1 MLYFWAFQ
9 LVNSLSKQ
17 YCAAMILMEI
27 NGVFSNNTQSSYPQV
42 VLKEA
47 EGDAY
52 LHIVIGRFEA
62 AAISMAHG
70 KQQPTRP
77 ISYDLAHQILGG
89 VDARIVRV
97 EITDLHEST
106 YYAEVYLIDTE
117 GRTHVLD
124 ARPSDAIALA
134 LRFDAP
140 IYAATKIIEE
150 AGHLRP
156 EEAPSPMAAPQG
168 DTKPPT
174 TEQAEPV
181 VEVPPHEERPPV
193 VASQE
198 KHAVF
203 TTAVDQLEQLKR
215 RLRQAI
221 AEEVYEEAARLRDDI
236 SRLEEE

>member
-1 MLYFWAFQ
+1 M
-9 LVNSLSKQ
+9 V
-17 YCAAMILMEI
+17 LMEI

-47 EGDAY
+47 DGDAY

-70 KQQPTRP
+70 KQQPARP

-89 VDARIVRV
+89 VDARVVRV

-106 YYAEVYLIDTE
+106 YYAEVYLIDDE

-140 IYAATKIIEE
+140 IYAAAEVLEE

-156 EEAPSPMAAPQG
+156 EEAPSPLAAPRD
-168 DTKPPT
+168 DTNPPV
-174 TEQAEPV
+174 EQAEPV
-181 VEVPPHEERPPV
+181 AGVPYHEEPPPV
-193 VASQE
+193 VAPQE
-198 KHAVF
+198 NHAVV
-203 TTAVDQLEQLKR
+203 TAAVDQLEQLKR
-215 RLRQAI
+215 RLHQAI
-221 AEEVYEEAARLRDDI
+221 AEEVYEEAARLRDEI

>member
-1 MLYFWAFQ
+1 M
-9 LVNSLSKQ
+9 V
-17 YCAAMILMEI
+17 LMEI

-47 EGDAY
+47 DGDAY

-70 KQQPTRP
+70 KQQPARP

-89 VDARIVRV
+89 VDARVVRV

-106 YYAEVYLIDTE
+106 YYAEVYLIDDE

-140 IYAATKIIEE
+140 IYAAAEVLEE

-156 EEAPSPMAAPQG
+156 EEAPSPLAAPRD
-168 DTKPPT
+168 DTNPPV
-174 TEQAEPV
+174 EQAEPV
-181 VEVPPHEERPPV
+181 AGVPHHEEPPPV
-193 VASQE
+193 DAPQE
-198 KHAVF
+198 KHAVV
-203 TTAVDQLEQLKR
+203 TAAVDQLEQLKR
-215 RLRQAI
+215 RLHQAI
-221 AEEVYEEAARLRDDI
+221 AEEVYEEAARLRDEI